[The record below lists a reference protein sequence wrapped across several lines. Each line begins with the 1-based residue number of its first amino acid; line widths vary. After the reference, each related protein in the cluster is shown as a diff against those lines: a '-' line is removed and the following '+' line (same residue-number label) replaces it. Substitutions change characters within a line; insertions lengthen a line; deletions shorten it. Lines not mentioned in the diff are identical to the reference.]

1 MIMAMTQRCYVMDKG
16 HIAAELPSHALAD
29 RDVVKRHLQI

>member
-1 MIMAMTQRCYVMDKG
+1 MTQRCYVMDEG
-16 HIAAELPSHALAD
+16 CVVAELPSRALAD